1 MNSNPETLYLKHG
14 SSECILCPEVGGA
27 IVAWT
32 VSGQNMLR
40 STDAAALG
48 SRDPLRFASFPL
60 VPFSNRIGFASFN
73 WMGEEIGLDPNFS
86 PEPHAIHGVGWT
98 SCWDAERMSEA
109 ETVMRY
115 RHTRDSR
122 WPWSFSA
129 TQHIRLDGD
138 RLEITLEA
146 FNLSEETAPLAF
158 GHHPYFD
165 QDGAFLQFKAKRVL
179 MNDHMAL
186 PTDMLTPEGVYD
198 FQEGEPVSGKN
209 IDHCFAQ
216 WDGVAS
222 ILWPDRP
229 LGLQIESNMPA
240 AVLYIPPHGESF
252 CFEPV
257 PHINNA
263 LNRPTDEPAM
273 PTVPPGGSYRSSI
286 ILSAVPAQSL

>member
-40 STDAAALG
+40 LTDAAALE
-48 SRDPLRFASFPL
+48 SRDPLRLSSFPL
-60 VPFSNRIGFASFN
+60 VPFSNRIGFGSFD
-73 WMGEEIGLDPNFS
+73 WMGEEIGIEPNFS

-98 SCWDAERMSEA
+98 SCWDAEKISET
-109 ETVMRY
+109 ELVMRY
-115 RHTRDSR
+115 HHVRDSR

-129 TQHIRLDGD
+129 TQHIRLDKD

-146 FNLSEETAPLAF
+146 FNLSDETAPLAF

-165 QDGAFLQFKAKRVL
+165 QYGAFLQFDAKRVL

-186 PTDMLTPEGVYD
+186 PTDMVMPEGVYD
-198 FQEGEPVSGKN
+198 FREGEPVTGRHV
-209 IDHCFAQ
+209 DHCFAD
-216 WDGVAS
+216 WDGVAK

-229 LGLQIESNMPA
+229 LGLRIESNMSA
-240 AVLYIPPHGESF
+240 AVLYIPQHGDSF

-273 PTVPPGGSYRSSI
+273 PSVPSGGSYRSSI
-286 ILSAVPAQSL
+286 TLSAVPAQSL